1 MKRGIGYDSSHLE
14 WGQVLLASRSIA
26 RKAVGDGSD
35 FSKSKANSCIILLH
49 VFKYTCSVCAAFGG
63 GGASLPVILEV
74 HENVNMQNLNPN
86 LLIAV

>member
-1 MKRGIGYDSSHLE
+1 
-14 WGQVLLASRSIA
+14 
-26 RKAVGDGSD
+26 
-35 FSKSKANSCIILLH
+35 
-49 VFKYTCSVCAAFGG
+49 VCAAFGG